1 MHRWDQSSKLKLKN
15 TLIVD
20 HFEILG
26 RGKSR
31 STSKGE
37 GPRIPLDGTAETSL
51 GLYSKTLQGVSG
63 TSQWREDMSQ
73 LIPEEPIGRGENGQ
87 VT

>member
-1 MHRWDQSSKLKLKN
+1 M
-15 TLIVD
+15 IVD

-26 RGKSR
+26 RGKLK

-37 GPRIPLDGTAETSL
+37 GPRIPIDGTAETSL
-51 GLYSKTLQGVSG
+51 GLYSKTVQRVSG